1 MAMVNRWST
10 LRGWVALGL
19 VWGLMVLALARP
31 AEAAERRLALVIGNS
46 AYSFGALENPK
57 NDATLMSKTLKQ
69 VGFEVITLIDAD
81 QKAMKTAMLEFG
93 RSLRDSD
100 SVGLFYYAGH
110 GVQVDGENYLV
121 PVGANIRDEA
131 DVAVEAVA
139 ASELLRT
146 MQRAASRINIA
157 IFDACR
163 NNPFASTTRSGTR
176 GLARIDAPAGTII
189 AYATA
194 PGDVALDGTG
204 GNSPYAAAL
213 AKHMGSDGL
222 TVEEVFKRARRE
234 VLESTKNKQT
244 PWESSSLTGDFYFK
258 PGTAPVGN
266 DQDGVAST
274 TSETTPQPEDE
285 RLVEVKAYEAIR
297 DSDDPAALKEFL
309 GRFPESMFADLV
321 KLKLAKLEPGAAEGD
336 GSSTEVAGN
345 VDPNSPEGIF
355 RAGQKLELGQ
365 GVEADPSRA
374 ADLYRQ
380 AADLGHTGAM
390 TALGGLY
397 ERGSGVGKDPK
408 EAVSWY
414 RTAADKGDVRG
425 MTQLAALFETGKGT
439 PKNEAEAASLYRRAA
454 SQGSAKALNNLGVM
468 LREGRGVP
476 KDENEA
482 FQLFEKAA
490 GLDFPNAMHNVAEAY
505 EKGRGTQRDMGEAV
519 RWYQRAA
526 EKGYAPARAALAQL
540 LEFGEGVPKDLA
552 EAVKLYRQSAD
563 EGDPQAMTSLAYI
576 LEQGKGVEQDLAE
589 AASLYGKAAEAG
601 DARAMHNLASMLH
614 EGRGVKADYGRAA
627 KLYQSAVDKGYTAA
641 MRGLAVLY
649 DEGKGV
655 PRNSFRAAE
664 LILQAYK
671 KGHKPS
677 RDELLQKPETWS
689 EGTRKEIQQ
698 ALRKA
703 GVYKGRVNGKFGPD
717 VQAALRAYSK
727 K

>member
-1 MAMVNRWST
+1 MA
-10 LRGWVALGL
+10 
-19 VWGLMVLALARP
+19 
-31 AEAAERRLALVIGNS
+31 
-46 AYSFGALENPK
+46 
-57 NDATLMSKTLKQ
+57 KTLKG
-69 VGFEVITLIDAD
+69 VGFEVTTLIDAD
-81 QKAMKTAMLEFG
+81 QKSMKKAMLEFG

-139 ASELLRT
+139 ASELLKT

-163 NNPFASTTRSGTR
+163 NNPFASATRGGTR

-194 PGDVALDGTG
+194 PGDVALDGSG
-204 GNSPYAAAL
+204 GNSPYAKAL
-213 AKHMGSDGL
+213 AKSMAADGI

-234 VLESTKNKQT
+234 VLATTSNKQT

-258 PGTAPVGN
+258 PEAPVGN
-266 DQDGVAST
+266 DGGGTAADALD
-274 TSETTPQPEDE
+274 QPEDE

-297 DSDDPAALKEFL
+297 ESEDKAALKEFL

-321 KLKLAKLEPGAAEGD
+321 KLKLAKLEPGAATD
-336 GSSTEVAGN
+336 GESPEIADN

-355 RAGQKLELGQ
+355 RQGQKLELGQ
-365 GVEADPSRA
+365 GVEANPAGA

-380 AADLGHTGAM
+380 AAELGHTGAM

-397 ERGSGVGKDPK
+397 EQGNGVELNPK
-408 EAVSWY
+408 EAVRWY

-425 MTQLAALFETGKGT
+425 MTQLASLYETGEGIAKSET
-439 PKNEAEAASLYRRAA
+439 EAASLYRRAA
-454 SQGSAKALNNLGVM
+454 TQGSAKALNNLGLM
-468 LREGRGVP
+468 LRDGRGVP

-505 EKGRGTQRDMGEAV
+505 AKGRGTQRDMGEAV

-526 EKGYAPARAALAQL
+526 EKGYAPARAALASL
-540 LEFGEGVPKDLA
+540 LEFGEGVPKDLN

-563 EGDPQAMTSLAYI
+563 EGDPAAMTSLAYI
-576 LEQGKGVEQDLAE
+576 LEQGKGVPQDLVE
-589 AASLYGKAAEAG
+589 AASLYEKAAEAG
-601 DARAMHNLASMLH
+601 DARAMHNLAAMLH
-614 EGRGVKADYGRAA
+614 EGRGVAPDYARAA
-627 KLYQSAVDKGYTAA
+627 TLYQSAIDKGYTAA

-655 PRNSFRAAE
+655 PRDPGKAAE
-664 LILQAYK
+664 LILQAFK
-671 KGHKPS
+671 RGHKPS
-677 RDELLQKPETWS
+677 RDELLQKPDAWS
-689 EGTRKEIQQ
+689 EATRREIQQ
-698 ALRKA
+698 LLRKA
-703 GVYKGRVNGKFGPD
+703 GLYKGRVNGKFGPD
-717 VQAALRAYSK
+717 VTVALRAYGTQK
-727 K
+727 